1 MLLQAKTLG
10 CGNIWLHFLYTSRA
24 FLFCSPRRNF
34 FWLIKWNALGM
45 EADTPPTHRLR
56 WSALADPDLTPKAE
70 SIVCLGIVQIIAC
83 TLPVPCCQTTVS
95 HDQFAVLIYHQ
106 QHVQEHRTQNV
117 CYCLLLHLHQS
128 LPTIWKCPAHG
139 SVLLRAMVFQLLCG
153 RGRVWASV
161 GR

>member
-1 MLLQAKTLG
+1 MQFDVT
-10 CGNIWLHFLYTSRA
+10 HFSHYGVRPAETFPLK
-24 FLFCSPRRNF
+24 RNRVLRL
-34 FWLIKWNALGM
+34 WVIKWIALGM
-45 EADTPPTHRLR
+45 EADAPPTHRLR

-83 TLPVPCCQTTVS
+83 TLPVPCFQTTVS

-128 LPTIWKCPAHG
+128 LPTRLKCPAHG
-139 SVLLRAMVFQLLCG
+139 SVLLRAMVF
-153 RGRVWASV
+153 
-161 GR
+161 